1 MIMDHKLLSVCPPPS
16 PTPQSCHQW
25 KENGFLN
32 QKVPGITCWVNFSKL
47 LHSSEPQFS
56 YLKEKK
62 KKSRGGRVWGGEII
76 SLGSKAFQK
85 MKHSRV
91 CKASRT
97 GESPCT
103 CELPF
108 LFSFLLPKWKG
119 SRQEKENSGDQQEGN
134 GYKSKGMEKWK
145 RMAQI
150 WGPKGK
156 KGGDC
161 W

>member
-1 MIMDHKLLSVCPPPS
+1 M
-16 PTPQSCHQW
+16 
-25 KENGFLN
+25 
-32 QKVPGITCWVNFSKL
+32 
-47 LHSSEPQFS
+47 
-56 YLKEKK
+56 
-62 KKSRGGRVWGGEII
+62 WGGEII

-145 RMAQI
+145 RMA
-150 WGPKGK
+150 
-156 KGGDC
+156 
-161 W
+161 